1 MINNSTFARLAACGF
16 AVALVGCGG
25 PDGPKLATVTGTI
38 TIDGK
43 PVSGAGIQLIS
54 QEPNGSVAYGMTD
67 ESGQYEMAFGQKRK
81 GAFPGKNKVVLN
93 SDSRISVGGEKYDGA
108 EVFPPKY
115 NTKSEEFVNVKEG
128 ESNVFD
134 FKVEWGDFK
143 PKKPKSTGGT

>member
-1 MINNSTFARLAACGF
+1 MTISKLVRF
-16 AVALVGCGG
+16 AVCGLVASLAGCGG
-25 PDGPKLATVTGTI
+25 SDGPKLASVTGTV

-43 PVSGAGIQLIS
+43 PVSGAGVQFIS

-67 ESGQYEMAFGQKRK
+67 ESGQYEMAFGQKRT
-81 GAFPGKNKVVLN
+81 GAFPGKNKVILN

-115 NTKSEEFVNVKEG
+115 NTKSEEFVDVKEG

-134 FKVEWGDFK
+134 FKVQWGEFK

>member
-81 GAFPGKNKVVLN
+81 GAFPGKNKVILN
-93 SDSRISVGGEKYDGA
+93 SDSRISVGGEKYDGS